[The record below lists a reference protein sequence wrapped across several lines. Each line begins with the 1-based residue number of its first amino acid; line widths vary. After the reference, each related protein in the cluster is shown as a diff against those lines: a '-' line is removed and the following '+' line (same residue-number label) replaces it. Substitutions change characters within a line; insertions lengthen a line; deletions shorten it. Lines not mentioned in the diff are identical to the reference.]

1 MGKNLS
7 VIHLTGLRS
16 RICIK
21 QNKKEKKE
29 SLEKWT
35 WNLNREFSKKKI
47 NMTKK

>member
-7 VIHLTGLRS
+7 VIHLTGLNQEYVNNK
-16 RICIK
+16 IK
-21 QNKKEKKE
+21 RKKD

-47 NMTKK
+47 NMMEK